1 VRYPTVAA
9 RIADLKAGPYGI
21 GVSAVALLMT
31 LVETALMRGSDH
43 LVPAGQ
49 SSRTARIAFDALG
62 VAAERK
68 ACR

>member
-1 VRYPTVAA
+1 
-9 RIADLKAGPYGI
+9 
-21 GVSAVALLMT
+21 MT

-49 SSRTARIAFDALG
+49 SSRTARIAFDASG